1 MKFVAPEVEIKKF
14 DVVDVLTTSG
24 GETPIPTMESAAV
37 FGLKDC
43 GPNADT

>member
-14 DVVDVLTTSG
+14 DMVDVLTVSG
-24 GETPIPTMESAAV
+24 EEIPTMESAAV
-37 FGLKDC
+37 FGLEDC